1 MKALLPKGLDRAAIA
16 RRAAQDL
23 WDGAVVNL
31 GIGLP
36 TLVANFVPAGR
47 EIVYHSENGVLGVG
61 PSPLANDVD
70 PDLIN
75 ASKTPITLVP
85 GASIF
90 HHTDAFVMIRG
101 GHIDLALLGAMQ
113 VSAQGDLANWSTG
126 DETMP
131 PAVGG
136 AMDLAAGAKGVYVL
150 MEHTTKD
157 GSPKIVEACTYP
169 LTAAR
174 VVTRIFTNLAVI
186 DVDKDGL
193 AVRELAPGIG
203 FDELCAQTGAKLRL
217 APDWRQIEIG
227 A

>member
-1 MKALLPKGLDRAAIA
+1 MNGIPRDAISKRAA
-16 RRAAQDL
+16 RDL

-36 TLVANFVPAGR
+36 TFVANHVPEGR

-61 PSPLANDVD
+61 PTPPKDRID

-75 ASKTPITLVP
+75 ASKTPISLVP

-113 VSAQGDLANWSTG
+113 VSREGDLANWSTG
-126 DETMP
+126 DEKMP

-136 AMDLAAGAKGVYVL
+136 AMDLAAGAAEVRVL

-157 GSPKIVEACTYP
+157 GQPKIVDSCTYP
-169 LTAAR
+169 LTAKR
-174 VVTRIFTNLAVI
+174 VVKRIYTNLAVI
-186 DVDKDGL
+186 DVTPSGL
-193 AVRELAPGIG
+193 VAREVAEGVS
-203 FDELCAQTGAKLRL
+203 FDALQNATGAKLTL
-217 APDWRQIEIG
+217 ANDWTKLTVN
-227 A
+227 

>member
-1 MKALLPKGLDRAAIA
+1 MNGLSRDAIAKRAAM
-16 RRAAQDL
+16 DL

-36 TLVANFVPAGR
+36 TLVANYVPAGR
-47 EIVYHSENGVLGVG
+47 EIIYHSENGILGVG
-61 PSPLANDVD
+61 PSPGPNEID

-75 ASKTPITLVP
+75 ASKTPVSLLP

-113 VSAQGDLANWSTG
+113 VSAAGDLANWATG
-126 DETMP
+126 DEKMP

-136 AMDLAAGAKGVYVL
+136 AMDLAAGAKGVFVL

-157 GSPKIVEACTYP
+157 GAAKIVERCSYP
-169 LTAAR
+169 LTAPR

-186 DVDKDGL
+186 DVTADGL
-193 AVRELAPGIG
+193 TVRELAPSTD
-203 FDELCAQTGAKLRL
+203 FAAVQAKTDAKLHL
-217 APDWRQIEIG
+217 ASDWRQIG